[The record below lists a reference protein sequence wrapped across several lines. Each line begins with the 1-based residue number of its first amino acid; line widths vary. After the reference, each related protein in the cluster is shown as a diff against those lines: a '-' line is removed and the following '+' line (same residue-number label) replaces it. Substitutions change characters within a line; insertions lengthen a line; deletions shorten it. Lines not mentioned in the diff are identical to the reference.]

1 VLPEGDRRRRETWI
15 KAIAGVKRPLLQ
27 LLEVSPAG
35 EVVEQVQE
43 PIEVPAQ
50 EAPLESK
57 FGRIV
62 YPRPAQKSIEQAAGN
77 SPGVE
82 VDLVQQ
88 PIIETV
94 KTLPGVEVAP
104 VQEPSLESKF
114 GRIVYP
120 RPVQEAIAPAATI
133 SINAESHPTLTGIA
147 LSDRFVACNAL
158 PQAERHYKVADG
170 EYNVAADG
178 QLSLLFEVVFEEPPD
193 PDDFESLDAFREAIA
208 RWDWEHN
215 EVSPEHSD
223 HCSDH
228 LPSFL
233 QNEPPDRYE
242 FDSMFSFW
250 AAYDA
255 WDKVSEQDSEPLTL
269 YYPLTLSANGL
280 RVRRTGTNPTLCS
293 NRPPCRNCH
302 RSATFPSL
310 RTFLFR
316 LFAVWAIGS
325 TAATN
330 RPTQGFSRAYSN
342 QSPPNFP
349 RKLVNQAFGNYL
361 ETIPKAS
368 RQQINSFAAARISSR
383 PDRHRGAMPVFKWS

>member
-1 VLPEGDRRRRETWI
+1 MLPEGDRRRRETWI
-15 KAIAGVKRPLLQ
+15 KAIAGVKRPVLQ
-27 LLEVSPAG
+27 LLEVSPAA

-43 PIEVPAQ
+43 PIEVQAQ

-62 YPRPAQKSIEQAAGN
+62 HPRPAQKSIEQAAEN

-94 KTLPGVEVAP
+94 KTPPGVEVDP

-120 RPVQEAIAPAATI
+120 RPVQEAIAPAAKI
-133 SINAESHPTLTGIA
+133 SINAESYPTLTGIA
-147 LSDRFVACNAL
+147 LSDRFVARYAP

-228 LPSFL
+228 LPSFV
-233 QNEPPDRYE
+233 QNEPPDPYE

-250 AAYDA
+250 VAYDA
-255 WDKVSEQDSEPLTL
+255 WDKVSEEDSEPLTL
-269 YYPLTLSANGL
+269 SLDSFCEWTPCPENWYEPHTLLEPSSVSELSPTRNISITSDFFIPTFGRL
-280 RVRRTGTNPTLCS
+280 GDRSNSSDEPPDTGI
-293 NRPPCRNCH
+293 
-302 RSATFPSL
+302 
-310 RTFLFR
+310 
-316 LFAVWAIGS
+316 FAH
-325 TAATN
+325 
-330 RPTQGFSRAYSN
+330 PN

-349 RKLVNQAFGNYL
+349 RKLVNQAFRNYV

-368 RQQINSFAAARISSR
+368 RQQINSFAAARISSG